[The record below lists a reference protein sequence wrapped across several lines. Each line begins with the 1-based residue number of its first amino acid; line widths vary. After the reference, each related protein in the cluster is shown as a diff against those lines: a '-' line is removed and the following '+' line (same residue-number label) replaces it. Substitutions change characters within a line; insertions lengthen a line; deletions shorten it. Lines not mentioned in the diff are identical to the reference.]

1 MNCPL
6 KHHHHLGY
14 FFKLEFV
21 LCKAEHQFQVMEL
34 HVNVEDKDEKRKT
47 KLAEKCRKI
56 TDTKGSYLNFYFN
69 IKRI

>member
-6 KHHHHLGY
+6 KAHHHLGY
-14 FFKLEFV
+14 FLKLKFV

-34 HVNVEDKDEKRKT
+34 HVKVEDKDEKRKT

-56 TDTKGSYLNFYFN
+56 TGTKGSSSNFYFN

>member
-1 MNCPL
+1 
-6 KHHHHLGY
+6 
-14 FFKLEFV
+14 
-21 LCKAEHQFQVMEL
+21 MEL

-56 TDTKGSYLNFYFN
+56 TDTKGSSLNFYFN